1 MRLACWFWRLAKTI
15 LQSWMISR
23 LDRKVRPDETSA
35 PTRETRAPPLKFS
48 RANFLTDKID
58 IINLAG

>member
-1 MRLACWFWRLAKTI
+1 MI
-15 LQSWMISR
+15 LR

-35 PTRETRAPPLKFS
+35 STRERCALPWKFL